1 MRLNFKHSFIV
12 ASVFILSSCGGGGG
26 GGSAVVAK
34 LAAVIT
40 SFTSSI
46 VSGEVGGTV
55 DISWASSNAT
65 SCSASGAWT
74 GTKSTGGSESVTISS
89 TGANQFSLTCEGA
102 GGNATK
108 IISVDGYR
116 NISGISVD
124 GYITGA
130 TIFIDQDDNFI
141 NDSTDDSTTSDDSG
155 AFTIKHSNGM
165 LVSMGGKDL
174 DTMVQVDN
182 LMLLRTLSGY
192 SASNFSI
199 TPVTTIAS
207 FLPSE
212 NLYNMLGIDPSIDF
226 MTVDPVASKGDG
238 GINDYHYEKGN
249 QLTILALSL
258 SNVKNALVT
267 SSETDSTMDYF
278 KAIAEEIKIQNTST
292 SLKVDIES
300 EAFISSVIDNV
311 IAAKSIT
318 ISDAAKSNTLKALT
332 NLMPLVEVKAT
343 NAVTTAVM
351 RFGISTMQTDIV
363 SIANGTAD
371 STLINKYTN
380 NILNYI
386 ATDQSIDQSS
396 LVTGISAINDMIELN
411 EDSSKTFTPASND
424 SLADSSTYV
433 LATTNPSNG
442 SISIGTNGSITYTP
456 SADFNGSDTF
466 NYTITQGSATGTA
479 TVSVT
484 VKPVNDSPVINSAS
498 SFSINE
504 NATAVGSISVS
515 DVDSGDTLDL
525 TMGGT
530 DAESFD
536 LSSTYQLTFK
546 SAPDYET
553 KNSYSLSFSLTDGT
567 ETVTKSIAI
576 AVNNLNDVAPIINSS
591 TTFTIAENS
600 SAIGTLSIVDP
611 EGGTYTFTTGGV
623 DGALINVSSAGVMT
637 FITAPDFE
645 TKTSYSYSVSV
656 SDGVN
661 SSSKTFTISI
671 TNLDELPTTG
681 YRVPP
686 SIDVIE
692 TKE

>member
-12 ASVFILSSCGGGGG
+12 ASVFVLSSCGGGGG
-26 GGSAVVAK
+26 SAAAVAK

-116 NISGISVD
+116 NISGVTVD

-130 TIFIDQDDNFI
+130 SIFIDQDDNFT
-141 NDSTDDSTTSDDSG
+141 NDSTEDSTTSDSLG
-155 AFTIKHSNGM
+155 AFTVKHSNGV
-165 LVSMGGKDL
+165 LVSMGGQDL
-174 DTMVQVDN
+174 DTLIQVDN
-182 LMLLRTLSGY
+182 LMLLRTLSGH
-192 SASNFSI
+192 SVSNFSI
-199 TPVTTIAS
+199 TPVTTIAH
-207 FLPSE
+207 FLPNE
-212 NLYNMLGIDPSIDF
+212 NIYNLLGIDSSIDYL
-226 MTVDPVASKGDG
+226 TVDPVAAKGDE
-238 GINDYHYEKGN
+238 GINDFLYEKGN

-258 SNVKNALVT
+258 YNVKNDLVSG
-267 SSETDSTMDYF
+267 SSAGDSTKDYF

-292 SLKVDIES
+292 SAKVDIES
-300 EAFISSVIDNV
+300 ETFISNVLDNV

-318 ISDAAKSNTLKALT
+318 ISDVNKSNTIKALST
-332 NLMPLVEVKAT
+332 LIPLVEVKASDDI
-343 NAVTTAVM
+343 TTAVM
-351 RFGISTMQTDIV
+351 RFGISTMQTDIA
-363 SIANGTAD
+363 SIANGSAD
-371 STLINKYTN
+371 ATLINNYSN
-380 NILNYI
+380 NILTYI
-386 ATDQSIDQSS
+386 ATDQSVDQSG
-396 LVTGISAINDMIELN
+396 LVTGVSAINDAIELS
-411 EDSSKTFTPASND
+411 EDTSKTFSPASND
-424 SLADSSTYV
+424 SLAVSGSFTISASSP
-433 LATTNPSNG
+433 ANG
-442 SISIGTNGSITYTP
+442 TVSSAADGTLTYTP
-456 SADFNGSDTF
+456 QDNFNGTDTF
-466 NYTITQGSATGTA
+466 NYTITQGSESGTA
-479 TVSVT
+479 SVSVT
-484 VKPVNDSPVINSAS
+484 VIAVNDSPVINAAS
-498 SFSINE
+498 TISINE
-504 NATAVGSISVS
+504 NTTAVGSISVN
-515 DVDSGDTLDL
+515 DVDSGDTLVL
-525 TMGGT
+525 TMSGT

-536 LSSTYQLTFK
+536 LSTAYQLTFK

-567 ETVTKSIAI
+567 ETVTKSISIAI
-576 AVNNLNDVAPIINSS
+576 NNLNDVVPVINSA

-600 SAIGTLSIVDP
+600 SAIGTLAIVDP
-611 EGGTYTFTTGGV
+611 EGGTFTFSTGGT

-645 TKTSYSYSVSV
+645 TKTSYSFTVTV

-661 SSSKTFTISI
+661 SSYKTFTISI
-671 TNLDELPTTG
+671 TDVVELPTTG
-681 YRVPP
+681 YKVPQ

>member
-1 MRLNFKHSFIV
+1 MLLNFKHSFIV

-226 MTVDPVASKGDG
+226 MTVDPVASKGDD

-258 SNVKNALVT
+258 YNIKNALVT
-267 SSETDSTMDYF
+267 SSEADSTMDYF

-332 NLMPLVEVKAT
+332 NLMPLIEVKAT

-386 ATDQSIDQSS
+386 ATDQSIDQSG

-424 SLADSSTYV
+424 SLADSGTYV
-433 LATTNPSNG
+433 LTSTNPTNG
-442 SISIGTNGSITYTP
+442 SVSIGTDGSLTYTP

-466 NYTITQGSATGTA
+466 NYTITQGSASGTA
-479 TVSVT
+479 AVSVT
-484 VKPVNDSPVINSAS
+484 VKPVNDSPVINAAS

-504 NATAVGSISVS
+504 NSTAVGSISVS

-530 DAESFD
+530 DSGSFD
-536 LSSTYQLTFK
+536 LSTTYQLTFK

-553 KNSYSLSFSLTDGT
+553 KNSYALSFSLTDGT

-576 AVNNLNDVAPIINSS
+576 VVNNLNDVAPVINSS
-591 TTFTIAENS
+591 TSFTIAENS

-611 EGGTYTFTTGGV
+611 EGGTYTFTTGGT
-623 DGALINVSSAGVMT
+623 DGSLINVSSAGVMT

-645 TKTSYSYSVSV
+645 TKTSYSFTVSV

-661 SSSKTFTISI
+661 SSTKTFTISI
-671 TNLDELPTTG
+671 TNVDELPTVG
-681 YRVPP
+681 YKVPP

>member
-1 MRLNFKHSFIV
+1 MHLNFKHSFIV

-74 GTKSTGGSESVTISS
+74 GTKSTAGSESVTISS

-199 TPVTTIAS
+199 TPVTTISS

-258 SNVKNALVT
+258 YNIKNA
-267 SSETDSTMDYF
+267 
-278 KAIAEEIKIQNTST
+278 
-292 SLKVDIES
+292 
-300 EAFISSVIDNV
+300 
-311 IAAKSIT
+311 
-318 ISDAAKSNTLKALT
+318 
-332 NLMPLVEVKAT
+332 
-343 NAVTTAVM
+343 
-351 RFGISTMQTDIV
+351 
-363 SIANGTAD
+363 
-371 STLINKYTN
+371 
-380 NILNYI
+380 
-386 ATDQSIDQSS
+386 
-396 LVTGISAINDMIELN
+396 
-411 EDSSKTFTPASND
+411 
-424 SLADSSTYV
+424 
-433 LATTNPSNG
+433 
-442 SISIGTNGSITYTP
+442 
-456 SADFNGSDTF
+456 
-466 NYTITQGSATGTA
+466 
-479 TVSVT
+479 
-484 VKPVNDSPVINSAS
+484 
-498 SFSINE
+498 
-504 NATAVGSISVS
+504 
-515 DVDSGDTLDL
+515 
-525 TMGGT
+525 
-530 DAESFD
+530 
-536 LSSTYQLTFK
+536 
-546 SAPDYET
+546 
-553 KNSYSLSFSLTDGT
+553 
-567 ETVTKSIAI
+567 
-576 AVNNLNDVAPIINSS
+576 
-591 TTFTIAENS
+591 
-600 SAIGTLSIVDP
+600 
-611 EGGTYTFTTGGV
+611 
-623 DGALINVSSAGVMT
+623 
-637 FITAPDFE
+637 
-645 TKTSYSYSVSV
+645 
-656 SDGVN
+656 
-661 SSSKTFTISI
+661 
-671 TNLDELPTTG
+671 
-681 YRVPP
+681 
-686 SIDVIE
+686 
-692 TKE
+692 

>member
-1 MRLNFKHSFIV
+1 MHLNFKHSFIV

-40 SFTSSI
+40 SLTSSI

-74 GTKSTGGSESVTISS
+74 GTKSTAGSESVTISS

-165 LVSMGGKDL
+165 LVSMGGRDL

-182 LMLLRTLSGY
+182 LMLLRAVSGY

-212 NLYNMLGIDPSIDF
+212 NLYNMLGIDSSIDF

-249 QLTILALSL
+249 QLTILALAL
-258 SNVKNALVT
+258 YNVKNALVT
-267 SSETDSTMDYF
+267 SSGTDSTMDYF

-300 EAFISSVIDNV
+300 EAFISNVIDNV

-332 NLMPLVEVKAT
+332 NLMPLIEVKAT
-343 NAVTTAVM
+343 SAVTTAVM
-351 RFGISTMQTDIV
+351 RFGISTMQTDIA

-371 STLINKYTN
+371 SALINNYTN

-386 ATDQSIDQSS
+386 ATDQSIDQSG
-396 LVTGISAINDMIELN
+396 LVTGISAINDTIELN

-424 SLADSSTYV
+424 SLADSGSYV
-433 LATTNPSNG
+433 LTNTNPSNG
-442 SISIGTNGSITYTP
+442 SVSIGSNGSITYTP
-456 SADFNGSDTF
+456 SADFNGNDTF
-466 NYTITQGSATGTA
+466 NYTITQGAASDTA

-484 VKPVNDSPVINSAS
+484 VNAVNDSPVINVAS
-498 SFSINE
+498 TLSVDE
-504 NATAVGSISVS
+504 NTTSVASISTT
-515 DVDSGDTLDL
+515 DVDSGDVLALTL
-525 TMGGT
+525 TGT
-530 DAESFD
+530 DASSFD
-536 LSSTYQLTFK
+536 LSSSNQLTFK
-546 SAPDYET
+546 VAPDYET
-553 KNSYSLSFSLTDGT
+553 KNSYSLTFSLTDGT
-567 ETVTKSIAI
+567 ETVTKAISINI
-576 AVNNLNDVAPIINSS
+576 RNLNDIAPVISS
-591 TTFTIAENS
+591 TTSFTIAENS
-600 SAIGTLSIVDP
+600 SAIGTLSIIDP
-611 EGGTYTFTTGGV
+611 EGGTYTFTTGGT
-623 DGALINVSSAGVMT
+623 DGSLINISSAGVMT
-637 FITAPDFE
+637 FKTAPDFE
-645 TKTSYSYSVSV
+645 TKTAYSFTVSV

-661 SSSKTFTISI
+661 SSTKTFDISI
-671 TNLDELPTTG
+671 TNIDELPTSG
-681 YRVPP
+681 YRVPT